1 MNAKLDRH
9 GDMLLVSDVLCTDA
23 DVQQANHQVWFP
35 GAAIEPVVE
44 FGYIVLEMLLLD
56 FVMSA
61 QQKPLQVRQRY
72 APRRTAHAL
81 AHPTC
86 RSPLPYAQLLP
97 ALLFVPKRC
106 LELLRCICSRF
117 LVDLFAI
124 AAWYRYLFA

>member
-44 FGYIVLEMLLLD
+44 FGYIVFEMLQLD

-61 QQKPLQVRQRY
+61 GRNRFKFDSDM
-72 APRRTAHAL
+72 
-81 AHPTC
+81 HPGE
-86 RSPLPYAQLLP
+86 QLMRWLI
-97 ALLFVPKRC
+97 L
-106 LELLRCICSRF
+106 
-117 LVDLFAI
+117 LVDRRCRMLSCSPHCCSSPND
-124 AAWYRYLFA
+124 AWNYCAVSARASSWIFSP